1 MSTAGTEAQRLRLI
15 RLAQADGLPAR
26 TVLKLAGAELDTLD
40 GYPDATVLAYARA
53 LLATAERRAGRVP
66 AGWFEAVHCAGCGPV
81 WLWPGAPQRVRA
93 CPWCWNRRDGLPVP
107 HADE

>member
-66 AGWFEAVHCAGCGPV
+66 AGWFEAVHCCGCGRARRS
-81 WLWPGAPQRVRA
+81 GCARVRGVGTDVTA
-93 CPWCWNRRDGLPVP
+93 CRCRMRTSERLGS
-107 HADE
+107 